1 MTRQVKGIIL
11 RKQDYR
17 ESDRLFIIYTD
28 ELGKIEAVAKGVRK
42 IKSKMAGHL
51 DLFSVVDLMVAPG
64 RTYYQIAGAD
74 RIKNFLNIKSNLA
87 KTVLAS
93 FCLEIVDNFTKP
105 EHPDFKM
112 HELLGEILEIFDNK
126 KIKDFLKPY
135 ILSKF
140 FVLKMMAFLGWAPE
154 LYNCV
159 KCKNKIIPN
168 GNYFDPMRG
177 GLSCGKCGK
186 GDLPPHQNA
195 VKVTPQLNR
204 SGIQGRE
211 HPQIISQSFWCGG
224 LPISTAAIKILRF
237 VLQKN
242 LKNSAALKITKANI
256 KELARLMIFPHSAR
270 TGS

>member
-93 FCLEIVDNFTKP
+93 FCLETVDNFTKP
-105 EHPDFKM
+105 EHPDFKIYK
-112 HELLGEILEIFDNK
+112 LLEEMSEIFNDG

-186 GDLPPHQNA
+186 GDLP
-195 VKVTPQLNR
+195 
-204 SGIQGRE
+204 
-211 HPQIISQSFWCGG
+211 
-224 LPISTAAIKILRF
+224 ISTAAIKILRF
-237 VLQKN
+237 VLQRN

-256 KELARLMIFPHSAR
+256 KELARIIDNFSAVHEDR
-270 TGS
+270 ELKSAMWITHLTRSLKI